1 MGKKGGGKSFPNKN
15 KAIKNDKKSSRRS
28 FEDDDMDDEIDAFN
42 KERDFVPFHNAD
54 DEESDEDDAIP
65 VLDKDIGG
73 SEDEDSDDDGEE
85 EEDDDDDDADD
96 DLSKMIRQRKY
107 LRAKFGTGEDDMPED
122 EEEEDE
128 DNKLTW
134 GGKRFAHGAENRN
147 FELQSSD
154 DEDLKEEEKLALQ
167 QQKDKAK
174 NYTMED
180 YGLADISEGK
190 DDEMTLEDA
199 SDKKGA
205 VSSPDR
211 DITLTVEDL
220 NALSKEE
227 QMNILHRSAPDL
239 VGWLS
244 ELNDAHE
251 QLEAEVNPFLSK
263 VKSGELDMEGAVRY
277 FELKQLLLLSYC
289 QAITFY
295 LLLKSEGQPVHDHPV
310 MARLEE
316 IKNLLDQIKQL
327 DTELPFELED
337 ILKGNNGLE
346 AVPKNAPTTINSL
359 TKEPFVSAKSLE
371 EMPKKSVEAQKFQS
385 VEDNVQ
391 KSRKDKHQKDSIGVQ
406 SLEMLKVRASLEEK
420 LKQKGLYSSIAPKP
434 NGDRKRSRPVN
445 GRLETYDDFVDDMV
459 DIKGAAGLVNGSN
472 KVTQYLN
479 ANLKKPK
486 VISGDDDLPKRDD
499 IGERRRKH
507 ELRVLA
513 GAGVQNE
520 DDNGDD
526 YDNEV
531 GRPGSDDDDANE
543 EDDFDSG
550 DSENEFYKQVEQQ
563 RAAKLAAK
571 SQIYS
576 RKSGVEPSMPETV
589 EGKRQITSQMA
600 KNRGLTRIR
609 NKAKKNPRKNYKLKH
624 QKALKKRQGQ
634 VQSIRKPAGPYG
646 GEATGINPFV
656 SRSIR
661 FKD

>member
-1 MGKKGGGKSFPNKN
+1 MGKKGGGKSFPKNK
-15 KAIKNDKKSSRRS
+15 KAIKNDKKGSRHPFS
-28 FEDDDMDDEIDAFN
+28 ADDMDDEIDAFN
-42 KERDFVPFHNAD
+42 KQRDIIPLDVNAD
-54 DEESDEDDAIP
+54 AEESDEDDEVP
-65 VLDKDIGG
+65 VFDKGIDD
-73 SEDEDSDDDGEE
+73 SEDEVFDDDE
-85 EEDDDDDDADD
+85 EEDDEDADD

-107 LRAKFGTGEDDMPED
+107 LRAKFGTGEDDMHDD

-154 DEDLKEEEKLALQ
+154 DEDPKEEEKLALQ

-174 NYTMED
+174 YYTMED

-190 DDEMTLEDA
+190 DDEIMTFEDA
-199 SDKKGA
+199 SDKGKGA
-205 VSSPDR
+205 VRSPDR
-211 DITLTVEDL
+211 DITFTVEDL
-220 NALSKEE
+220 KALSKEE

-244 ELNDAHE
+244 ELNEAHE
-251 QLEAEVNPFLSK
+251 QLEAKVNPFLSK
-263 VKSGELDMEGAVRY
+263 AKAGELDMKGVVRY

-310 MARLEE
+310 MARLDE
-316 IKNLLDQIKQL
+316 IKSLLDQIKQL

-337 ILKGNNGLE
+337 ILKGNNGSETVL
-346 AVPKNAPTTINSL
+346 KNAPTTIDSFS
-359 TKEPFVSAKSLE
+359 KEPSVFAKSQE
-371 EMPKKSVEAQKFQS
+371 EVSQKSVETEKFQS
-385 VEDNVQ
+385 SKDHVQ
-391 KSRKDKHQKDSIGVQ
+391 KARKDEHQKASIGVQ

-420 LKQKGLYSSIAPKP
+420 LKQKGLYSSIAPKSS
-434 NGDRKRSRPVN
+434 GALKRSRPVN
-445 GRLETYDDFVDDMV
+445 GRLETYDDFVDDTADV
-459 DIKGAAGLVNGSN
+459 KGAAGLVNGSN
-472 KVTQYLN
+472 KVAQYLN
-479 ANLKKPK
+479 ANLKKLK

-507 ELRVLA
+507 ELRVMA

-526 YDNEV
+526 YDDEV
-531 GRPGSDDDDANE
+531 GHHGSDDDANE

-563 RAAKLAAK
+563 RNAKLAAK
-571 SQIYS
+571 AQIYS
-576 RKSGVEPSMPETV
+576 RKSGVVTSMPETI

-634 VQSIRKPAGPYG
+634 VQSIRKPTGPYG